1 MLQNLLPLVPADILK
16 AHNVNEPT
24 DSRFKA
30 AARLLQSLWRQE
42 KGLPIGMHRN
52 PNGKRRKLG
61 SRIDPQS
68 GKQGNNFLSL
78 DIAKQALREMV
89 YRENGAMIDADR
101 LWNNLLSSQPLCF
114 NLFGNL
120 KLDLAKATRYFR
132 ELLPDFVASVE
143 DIYFEHSPGRGD
155 ANFTDDHTAFDVFV
169 CCTTTDGFSGFV
181 AIEVKYSETMA
192 EPLAT
197 VRPRLDELST
207 AVGLY
212 RSPDATKLRKAPMQ
226 QLWRE
231 HLLSRSMIESGLY
244 PKGRFVVIYPEQNNQ
259 CASAVL
265 AYQNQLVTEDPE
277 ESGFQAI
284 TLDQCVEV
292 FRNIGEHETA
302 DALYERYLD
311 FGRVERAIFG

>member
-1 MLQNLLPLVPADILK
+1 MPQNLLPLVPADILK
-16 AHNVNEPT
+16 AHKVNEPS

-30 AARLLQSLWRQE
+30 AARLLQSLWRQD

-68 GKQGNNFLSL
+68 GKQGDNFLSQ
-78 DIAKQALREMV
+78 DIAKLALREMV

-114 NLFGNL
+114 NVFGNL

-143 DIYFEHSPGRGD
+143 GIYFEHSPGRGD
-155 ANFTDDHTAFDVFV
+155 ATYTDDHTAFDVFV

-192 EPLAT
+192 ESPAT
-197 VRPRLDELST
+197 VRPRHDELSA

-212 RSPDATKLRKAPMQ
+212 RSPDATNLRNAPLQ

-231 HLLSRSMIESGLY
+231 HLLSRSMIESGHY
-244 PKGRFVVIYPEQNNQ
+244 SKGRFVVIYPKQNNQ
-259 CASAVL
+259 CAAAVH
-265 AYQNQLVTEDPE
+265 AYKNQLVTEAPE
-277 ESGFQAI
+277 DSGFQAVP
-284 TLDQCVEV
+284 LEQCIEA
-292 FRNIGEHETA
+292 FRAIGEHGTA
-302 DALYERYLD
+302 DALHERYLD
-311 FGRVERAIFG
+311 FSRVEQAIFG

>member
-1 MLQNLLPLVPADILK
+1 
-16 AHNVNEPT
+16 
-24 DSRFKA
+24 
-30 AARLLQSLWRQE
+30 
-42 KGLPIGMHRN
+42 MHRN

-68 GKQGNNFLSL
+68 GRQGSNFLSL
-78 DIAKQALREMV
+78 DIAKLALREMV

-114 NLFGNL
+114 NVFGNL
-120 KLDLAKATRYFR
+120 KLDLTKASSFFR

-155 ANFTDDHTAFDVFV
+155 ATYTEDHTAFDVFV

-197 VRPRLDELST
+197 VRARHDELST
-207 AVGLY
+207 AVGVY
-212 RSPDATKLRKAPMQ
+212 RTPDATGLRNAPLQ

-244 PKGRFVVIYPEQNNQ
+244 AKGRFLVIYPEQNNQ
-259 CASAVL
+259 CASAVH
-265 AYQNQLVTEDPE
+265 AYQNQLVSEDPE
-277 ESGFQAI
+277 ESGFQAV

-292 FRNIGEHETA
+292 FHAIGEHETG
-302 DALYERYLD
+302 DAIHERYLD
-311 FGRVERAIFG
+311 FGKVERAIFG

>member
-1 MLQNLLPLVPADILK
+1 MSRNLLPLVPTDILK
-16 AHNVNEPT
+16 AHKVNEPT

-61 SRIDPQS
+61 SRIDPRS
-68 GKQGNNFLSL
+68 GRQGNNFLSL
-78 DIAKQALREMV
+78 DIAKLVLREMV

-101 LWNNLLSSQPLCF
+101 LWHNLLSSQPLCF
-114 NLFGNL
+114 NVFGDL

-132 ELLPDFVASVE
+132 QLLPDFVASVE

-155 ANFTDDHTAFDVFV
+155 ATYTEDHTAFDVFV
-169 CCTTTDGFSGFV
+169 RCTTTDGFSGFV

-192 EPLAT
+192 EPSAT
-197 VRPRLDELST
+197 VRPRHEELST

-212 RSPDATKLRKAPMQ
+212 RSPDAIDLRNAPLQ

-244 PKGRFVVIYPEQNNQ
+244 SKGRFVIIYPEQNNQ
-259 CASAVL
+259 CASAVH
-265 AYQNQLVTEDPE
+265 AYQNQLVTEAPE
-277 ESGFQAI
+277 KSGFQAV
-284 TLDQCVEV
+284 TLDKCVEV
-292 FRNIGEHETA
+292 FRAIGEHKTA